1 MSAFLGRIIHFFEG
15 AGLSGLALDLVSCAL
30 FAVLVMGFVVV
41 FGSFIERVDT
51 FLTTAMAQ
59 ATGRRAA
66 LFIINRVMFVGTVF
80 HELSHALFAI
90 VTGAK
95 VKKIRCF
102 TLFSK
107 DMLGYVEF
115 IPQGGKVKKA
125 LQTSLTSCAPVLT
138 GFVTVPFFFRLGL
151 SDDVVWW
158 LRAPCFYVSASIACH
173 MSMSVEDLK
182 LYGRG
187 AVFTYPILVA
197 SLYAYRV
204 LLMPV

>member
-1 MSAFLGRIIHFFEG
+1 M
-15 AGLSGLALDLVSCAL
+15 
-30 FAVLVMGFVVV
+30 
-41 FGSFIERVDT
+41 
-51 FLTTAMAQ
+51 
-59 ATGRRAA
+59 
-66 LFIINRVMFVGTVF
+66 
-80 HELSHALFAI
+80 
-90 VTGAK
+90 
-95 VKKIRCF
+95 
-102 TLFSK
+102 
-107 DMLGYVEF
+107 GYVEF

-151 SDDVVWW
+151 SDD
-158 LRAPCFYVSASIACH
+158 ASIACH

>member
-1 MSAFLGRIIHFFEG
+1 MILGRIIHLLEG
-15 AGLSGLALDLVSCAL
+15 AGLSGLVLDLVACAICA
-30 FAVLVMGFVVV
+30 AVTMGFVVV
-41 FGSFIERVDT
+41 FGTLVERADM

-66 LFIINRVMFVGTVF
+66 LFVINRVMFIGTVF

-90 VTGAK
+90 ITGAK
-95 VKKIRCF
+95 VKKVRCF

-115 IPQGGKVKKA
+115 IPQGGKLKKA

-138 GFVTVPFFFRLGL
+138 GFVTVPLFFRMSMADGL
-151 SDDVVWW
+151 SIGMR
-158 LRAPCFYVSASIACH
+158 LLCFYTSISIACH
-173 MSMSVEDLK
+173 MSMSVEDLG
-182 LYGRG
+182 LYKKG
-187 AVFTYPILVA
+187 AVFTYPVLVA